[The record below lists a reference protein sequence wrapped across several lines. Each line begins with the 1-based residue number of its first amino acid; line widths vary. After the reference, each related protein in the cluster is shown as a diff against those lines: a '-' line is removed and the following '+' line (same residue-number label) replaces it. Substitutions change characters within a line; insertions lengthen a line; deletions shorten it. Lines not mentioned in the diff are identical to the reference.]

1 MVEKKKEGKSEEK
14 NEDKMEER
22 KKIAIEDL
30 PGVGEATAEKLRE
43 AGYDDLMTLAVAS
56 PKDLAEVSGIA
67 EGQAS
72 KIIVAAR
79 RMADVGNFETGE
91 EILERRREISKLTTG
106 SKALDDLL
114 GGGVETQSIT
124 EFYGEF
130 GSGKT
135 QIMHQLAVNATMPA
149 ERGGFSCHVLLIDT
163 ENTFRPERI
172 IQMAKA
178 KGLDPEEVLRSIHV
192 ARAYNSHHQILL
204 GEKAAEMTKE
214 FPIRVLIVD
223 SLTSHFRSEYM
234 GRGSLAERQQ
244 LLNRHMHDLLKF
256 GTIYNAVV
264 AVTNQVS
271 ARPDVFFGDP
281 TSPIGGNIVGHT
293 ATFRIYLR
301 KSKAGKRIARLVDSP
316 YLPEGEVVIQVGE
329 DGISDVSA

>member
-1 MVEKKKEGKSEEK
+1 MAET
-14 NEDKMEER
+14 
-22 KKIAIEDL
+22 KKIEEEEQKITIEDL

-43 AGYDDLMTLAVAS
+43 NGYDDIMTLAVAS
-56 PKDLAEVSGIA
+56 PKDLSEIGGIA
-67 EGQAS
+67 EGAAV
-72 KIIVAAR
+72 KIIAAAR
-79 RMADVGNFETGE
+79 KYADVGNFETGE
-91 EILERRREISKLTTG
+91 EILERRKLIKKLTTG
-106 SKALDDLL
+106 SKNLDDLL
-114 GGGVETQSIT
+114 GGGLETQSIT
-124 EFYGEF
+124 EFFGEF

-135 QIMHQLAVNATMPA
+135 QIMLQLAVNATLPIDN
-149 ERGGFSCHVLLIDT
+149 GGFDSDVLIIDT

-172 IQMAKA
+172 IQMSKY
-178 KGLDPEEVLRSIHV
+178 KGLDPDLVLKRIHV

-204 GEKAAEMTKE
+204 AEKAADLSKE
-214 FPIRVLIVD
+214 FDIKLLLVD

-256 GTIYNAVV
+256 GTINNAVI

-281 TSPIGGNIVGHT
+281 MTPIGGNIVGHT

-301 KSKAGKRIARLVDSP
+301 KSKGGKRIARLIDSP
-316 YLPEGEVVIQVGE
+316 YLPEGETVIQLSE
-329 DGISDVSA
+329 DGIMDGS

>member
-1 MVEKKKEGKSEEK
+1 MGEKEGEKKYT
-14 NEDKMEER
+14 
-22 KKIAIEDL
+22 IEDL

-43 AGYDDLMTLAVAS
+43 NGYDDLMTLAVAS
-56 PKDLAEVSGIA
+56 PKDLSEVCGIG
-67 EGQAS
+67 EGAAI
-72 KIIVAAR
+72 KIISAAR
-79 RMADVGNFETGE
+79 KYADVGNFETGE
-91 EILERRREISKLTTG
+91 QILERRREIQKLTTG
-106 SKALDDLL
+106 SKNLDGLL
-114 GGGVETQSIT
+114 GGGLETQAIT
-124 EFYGEF
+124 EFFGEF

-135 QIMHQLAVNATMPA
+135 QIMHQLAVNATMPK
-149 ERGGFSCHVLLIDT
+149 EKGGFDADVLIIDT

-172 IQMAKA
+172 VQMARA
-178 KGLDPEEVLRSIHV
+178 KDLDSDNVLRRIHV

-204 GEKAAEMTKE
+204 AEKALEMAKE
-214 FPIRVLIVD
+214 FPIRLLIVD

-256 GTIYNAVV
+256 GTINNAVI

-281 TSPIGGNIVGHT
+281 MAPIGGNIVGHT

-301 KSKAGKRIARLVDSP
+301 KAKGGKRIARLIDSP
-316 YLPEGEVVIQVGE
+316 HLPEGETVIQVTE
-329 DGISDVSA
+329 DGITDGV